1 MAEVFIYDNPRRKKG
16 TRRRTT
22 KRARRKTTRRRTR
35 RRNPGGGI
43 LGKVLPDSLMNIGLG
58 VVGLKANDII
68 TQFVA
73 EKVNQPVSPLLSV
86 ASAAGATF
94 LLRRFAGRYAKP
106 IAVGMWLK
114 AAEVVLDE
122 YVGLDTIFA
131 SFSRPAGA
139 AGELG
144 PETLAPQDT
153 GTYIGAYRGTYR
165 PFMGLSLS

>member
-22 KRARRKTTRRRTR
+22 KRARRRTTRRRTR
-35 RRNPGGGI
+35 RRNPGARGI

-106 IAVGMWLK
+106 IAIGMWLK

-122 YVGLDTIFA
+122 YVGLDSIFA
-131 SFSRPAGA
+131 SLRAPRTAPELPAA
-139 AGELG
+139 PEAELG
-144 PETLAPQDT
+144 
-153 GTYIGAYRGTYR
+153 GAYASYRGTYR